1 MLTEIRTFADG
12 GDLAQDVETRHVRER
27 ARADAVQTP
36 GEELPVDGVKRRMR
50 NLHLDLARARGGD
63 LDVRELEVGDGVRG
77 VTLRAIRGGLP
88 GFHGGHVYRRSGSRE
103 TRGVCEDTSKPKTLG
118 KFGYRALSLE

>member
-1 MLTEIRTFADG
+1 MNREWTETRTFADG
-12 GDLAQDVETRHVRER
+12 GDLARDVETRHVRER

-36 GEELPVDGVKRRMR
+36 GEEFPVDRVNRRKR

-88 GFHGGHVYRRSGSRE
+88 GFHGGHAYRRE
-103 TRGVCEDTSKPKTLG
+103 TRGGV
-118 KFGYRALSLE
+118 

>member
-12 GDLAQDVETRHVRER
+12 GDLAHNVETRHVRER

-36 GEELPVDGVKRRMR
+36 GEEFPVDGVDRRKR

-63 LDVRELEVGDGVRG
+63 LDVLELEVGDGVRG
-77 VTLRAIRGGLP
+77 LTLRAIRGGLP